1 MSEYGR
7 IDAQEIPPEV
17 VQLLASR
24 VQVDPS
30 RVRTIVLESG
40 SPATEDRWISIPD
53 AAARYSLH
61 PAILL
66 KLAKD
71 GVIRANRAVRKPEE
85 SLLWESDV
93 RDVARK
99 FAQALRGDEEATIT
113 ATEAANLCG
122 VSLPTI
128 LCWAKRGHIR
138 RAGEDPD
145 DRRKVL
151 LKRRDVDLAA
161 VLVKLCGVARG
172 RYVFPPGFTPA

>member
-1 MSEYGR
+1 MSELGR

-24 VQVDPS
+24 AQLDPS

-40 SPATEDRWISIPD
+40 IAATEDRWISIPD

-66 KLAKD
+66 KLARD

-85 SLLWESDV
+85 TLLLESDV
-93 RDVARK
+93 RDVAQQIAEGVK
-99 FAQALRGDEEATIT
+99 EDEEGTIT
-113 ATEAANLCG
+113 ATEASNLCG

-128 LCWAKRGHIR
+128 LSWAKRGHIR
-138 RAGEDPD
+138 RAGEDPE

-172 RYVFPPGFTPA
+172 RYVFPPGFTPT